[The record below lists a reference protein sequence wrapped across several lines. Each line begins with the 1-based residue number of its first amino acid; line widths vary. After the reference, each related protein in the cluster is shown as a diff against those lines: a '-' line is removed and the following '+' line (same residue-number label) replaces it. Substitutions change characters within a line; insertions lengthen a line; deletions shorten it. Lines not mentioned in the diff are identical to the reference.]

1 MEEGATE
8 DEERMTRQGERERG
22 KREKGSQRESRD
34 DYMQRGNHIHS
45 LTQRAKGIQSQGK
58 SVQSFVAGLNWLS
71 LRQCSILSSSKQ

>member
-8 DEERMTRQGERERG
+8 DEERMTREGERERG

-34 DYMQRGNHIHS
+34 DDMQRGNHIHS
-45 LTQRAKGIQSQGK
+45 LTQRAEGIQSQGE